1 LVRDRLL
8 ARLFLRRFLENDLI
22 SPDADRLE
30 TLALA
35 WAALITSSVFVT
47 IFLSLGY
54 LSSPFPMPRRTAVQM
69 LRVQFLYATW
79 SMVVMAL
86 VAVSVW
92 DALALDS
99 RDTSILGPLPVAR
112 GVIVRAKVL
121 ALIMFSGGFAV
132 ALNLAP
138 GIIHPILAVTR
149 LRPSTLTVGTLI
161 AAHLTST
168 MAAGAFGF
176 VVVLGLRELLH
187 AILGTGWFLRISVI
201 VQAGLVV
208 ALVTTL
214 LLVPGFSFR
223 VATQWLAAGAMPA
236 YLAPPFWF
244 VGLHDMM
251 SGHIWDGLPRP
262 ELPARIVTAEAAFEE
277 LYRSRR
283 PGLHQLGRTG
293 AATFLAALLCSG
305 AAYLW
310 NSRRLPQPPSP
321 RATERGRGS
330 AIFGW
335 IAQRLLV
342 RRLLVR
348 AGFFFT
354 MRVLARS
361 VPNRL
366 SIGIALAVA
375 LAVGTVILRLAGG
388 GLSWDFSAAP
398 NALFA
403 IQTLLVGALVTGFRH
418 SVRVPGDLRAR
429 WLFHVVRPADGRA
442 YLDGSK
448 RAALVKLVCPTLM
461 GLFPL
466 HALVF
471 GARTAVLHF
480 TFGLLLA
487 LVLME
492 AFLLGFRKLP
502 FASSYIPAPNMNT
515 LGSIY
520 ACIFLAGVYAVAWLE
535 RFALSTTRGTVV
547 LFVSCVG
554 VLGIIRAVDVW
565 RWRNRGAIEL
575 DELPDPATLRLGL
588 GE

>member
-1 LVRDRLL
+1 VRDRLL

-22 SPDADRLE
+22 SPDADRLQILSL
-30 TLALA
+30 TG
-35 WAALITSSVFVT
+35 AAIITSGVFVT

-69 LRVQFLYATW
+69 LRVQFLYDTW
-79 SMVVMAL
+79 SMIVMAL
-86 VAVSVW
+86 IAVSEW

-99 RDTSILGPLPVAR
+99 RDTSILGPLPLAR
-112 GVIVRAKVL
+112 GVIVRAKVS
-121 ALIMFSGGFAV
+121 ALVMFSAGFVV

-138 GIIHPILAVTR
+138 GLIHQTLAVTR
-149 LRPSTLTVGTLI
+149 LRPSTVTVVTLI
-161 AAHLTST
+161 AAHMTST

-176 VVVLGLRELLH
+176 LAVLGLRELLH
-187 AILGTGWFLRISVI
+187 AILGTGWFLRISVF

-214 LLVPGFSFR
+214 LLVPVFSFR
-223 VATQWLAAGAMPA
+223 VATQWLAAGTMPA

-244 VGLHDMM
+244 VGIHDMM
-251 SGHIWDGLPRP
+251 SGHVWDRLPRP
-262 ELPARIVTAEAAFEE
+262 ELPARVVTAEAAFEE

-283 PGLHQLGRTG
+283 PVLHQLGRTG
-293 AATFLAALLCSG
+293 GASFLAVLLCSG

-310 NSRRLPQPPSP
+310 NSRRLPDPPSP
-321 RATERGRGS
+321 RGTERGRGS

-335 IAQRLLV
+335 IAQRLLA
-342 RRLLVR
+342 RRPLVR

-366 SIGIALAVA
+366 PIGIALAVA
-375 LAVGTVILRLAGG
+375 LAVGTVMLRLAAGS
-388 GLSWDFSAAP
+388 LSLDFSAAP
-398 NALFA
+398 TALFA

-448 RAALVKLVCPTLM
+448 RAALVKLVFPTVM

-466 HALVF
+466 HVLVF
-471 GARTAVLHF
+471 GSWTAVLHF
-480 TFGLLLA
+480 TYGLLLA
-487 LVLME
+487 LVFME
-492 AFLLGFRKLP
+492 ASLLGFRNLP
-502 FASSYIPAPNMNT
+502 FASSYVPAPNLNT
-515 LGSIY
+515 HGSIY
-520 ACIFLAGVYAVAWLE
+520 AFIFLGGVYAVAWLE

-547 LFVSCVG
+547 LLVSSVSL
-554 VLGIIRAVDVW
+554 LGIIRAVDVW

-588 GE
+588 AE